1 MEKCFADKDSYCSAL
16 NKKKCEGCNFFRT
29 EEDVQASR
37 CIAKKRIE
45 SLDDTTQDYIYG
57 KYFKGEK

>member
-29 EEDVQASR
+29 EEDLEESKNRAM
-37 CIAKKRIE
+37 KRID
-45 SLDDTTQDYIYG
+45 SLSKTTQDYIYG